1 MLGMSGTGGMPG
13 TGEFAIFFV
22 FDGFAWLFVG
32 LKVLKTT
39 FSVSSI
45 LCARR
50 HFADYVVDLRP
61 LHAEGMSLPGIR
73 KLKRKQLVDLLTR

>member
-1 MLGMSGTGGMPG
+1 MLGMSGTGEMLGMSGTGGMPG

-39 FSVSSI
+39 FSVLSKY
-45 LCARR
+45 CAPTGLWVSWLA
-50 HFADYVVDLRP
+50 FDYMP
-61 LHAEGMSLPGIR
+61 KACPYQGG
-73 KLKRKQLVDLLTR
+73 